1 MTYIGRMRHM
11 HRGGR
16 DRHFTAT
23 DEAHRHHHRGRH
35 GGRRRG
41 GRLFDYGEFRLLI
54 LAMLAERPRHGY
66 ELIKGIEEQFG
77 GAYTPSPGV
86 IYPTL
91 AWLDDSGYAAVEAE
105 DGGRKRYTATPEGL
119 AFLDENRA
127 AVDALLARGGEEG
140 GGRREGV
147 PAPVIRGMENLKLAL
162 RLRMRR
168 GPIEPAAAEAIAAA
182 LDAAAQVVERS

>member
-1 MTYIGRMRHM
+1 MRHM
-11 HRGGR
+11 HCGGR
-16 DRHFTAT
+16 ARHYTAT
-23 DEAHRHHHRGRH
+23 DEAQGHHHRGRH

-119 AFLDENRA
+119 AFLTANRP
-127 AVDALLARGGEEG
+127 AVDALLARVGDKGD
-140 GGRREGV
+140 GRREGV

-168 GPIEPAAAEAIAAA
+168 GAIDGAAAEAIAAA
-182 LDAAAQVVERS
+182 LDAAAQAVERS